1 MNTAGGVQKVL
12 TQKLKI
18 TVEEQV
24 HFDLRPG
31 INMGTIGEAT
41 IIKVKTK
48 SN

>member
-12 TQKLKI
+12 TQNMKI
-18 TVEEQV
+18 NVEDQV
-24 HFDLRPG
+24 DFDLRPG
-31 INMGTIGEAT
+31 INMGQIGEAT

>member
-12 TQKLKI
+12 PQNLKI
-18 TVEEQV
+18 NVEEQV
-24 HFDLRPG
+24 NFDRRPG